1 MKNGLQR
8 SKTGREETRQEL
20 LERSRQETVV
30 PDLFV
35 DWFIWMLTFV
45 CLVFSNAWPRYL
57 LGSLQEGLGRVTLR
71 PCVLCSITLAVLIMS
86 LVVSCVVGPV
96 PTALQ
101 RVILGFLPAWNPLS
115 HGIRAGP
122 VYTVQRR

>member
-1 MKNGLQR
+1 MY
-8 SKTGREETRQEL
+8 RQNFNFLLLGSFPLWNKPICFILEWGTL
-20 LERSRQETVV
+20 LERESNCWTFTQ
-30 PDLFV
+30 FV

-101 RVILGFLPAWNPLS
+101 RVMLQEGLS
-115 HGIRAGP
+115 
-122 VYTVQRR
+122 